1 MFENLLKN
9 NVRFEAE
16 VSRTQRC
23 QLACPP
29 SKWKFLSYGLT
40 FPYILKELLATA
52 SQESKGDV
60 GILFGAVALG
70 KEKGQPGELGK
81 DCQAARDQI
90 EVRNQLA
97 SLVARSHSQI
107 PG

>member
-29 SKWKFLSYGLT
+29 SKWKFLSDGLT